1 MITSFKIE
9 NFKGFCELELPLSRI
24 TLLGGSNNVGKTSV
38 LDALFIFFKR
48 YDGQALLKQLMFR
61 GVKTV
66 ALTPDALWASFFNN
80 FDMSRP
86 IVLSLVADGSE
97 QRLEIRFNT
106 DYIMERFPLQMPAN
120 GGETPL
126 IRTDLPSIP
135 AGALEMRYFAAGR
148 LEHQM
153 RQTVQQGNL
162 QFVGQAP
169 AQKEFPVVQIG
180 GRIEEVEG
188 EAAVLFGALDIAG
201 KQNIVLEFLQIIE
214 PNLKSLSVI
223 TSGGISRI
231 YGDIGLSRKIPAAYL
246 GDGVSRLLTIVLA
259 MANLPDG
266 LLLIDEIEN
275 GLHHSVM
282 EKVWEAIGRAAREF
296 NCQIIATTHS
306 FEMMEK
312 ALTGLGE
319 SYRDDFA
326 FIRLDRRGDCVRP
339 VHINY
344 ERLETAF
351 EYNMEM
357 R

>member
-86 IVLSLVADGSE
+86 IVFSLVADGVE
-97 QRLEIRFNT
+97 QRLEISFNAT
-106 DYIMERFPLQMPAN
+106 YIAEQFSAPLPAN
-120 GGETPL
+120 SGDTPTL
-126 IRTDLPSIP
+126 RTDLPALA
-135 AGALEMRYFAAGR
+135 AGALDMRYFVGGR
-148 LEHQM
+148 LEQEM
-153 RQTVQQGNL
+153 RQTIQQNNL
-162 QFVGQAP
+162 QFSGKAP
-169 AQKEFPVVQIG
+169 AQKDFPIVQIG
-180 GRIEEVEG
+180 GRIEEVEH

-214 PNLKSLSVI
+214 PKLKSLTVI

-231 YGDIGLSRKIPAAYL
+231 YGDLGLSRKIPVAYL
-246 GDGVSRLLTIVLA
+246 GDGISRLLAIVLA
-259 MANLPDG
+259 LANLSNG
-266 LLLIDEIEN
+266 VLLIDEMEN

-306 FEMMEK
+306 FELMEE

-319 SYRDDFA
+319 SYREDYA

-339 VHINY
+339 VPIDY
-344 ERLETAF
+344 EMLETAF
-351 EYNMEM
+351 EYRMEI